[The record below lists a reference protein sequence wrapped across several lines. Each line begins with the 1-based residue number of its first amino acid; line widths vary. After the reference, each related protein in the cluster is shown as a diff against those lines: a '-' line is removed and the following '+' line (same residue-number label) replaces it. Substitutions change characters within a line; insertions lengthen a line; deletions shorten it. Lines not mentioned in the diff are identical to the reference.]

1 MQLWQIRW
9 LDMARREI
17 MGSMAEET
25 SFVDL
30 IRRIRARDPEAAAE
44 LLRQY
49 EPAVRL
55 EVRMRLRD
63 GRLRR
68 LVDSLDI
75 CGSVLGSFFVRAA
88 AGQYDLEQPEQLLR
102 LLVKMAR
109 HKVADLARFERRQ
122 RRDIGRAEGLTAAHA
137 ELPAVVPGPEQI
149 VACREL
155 LEQFRGRLTEPER
168 QLADLRAQ
176 HHTWDEIAA
185 IAGGTADGRRMQ
197 LARALDR
204 VARELGI
211 DESGSN

>member
-1 MQLWQIRW
+1 
-9 LDMARREI
+9 
-17 MGSMAEET
+17 MGAMAEET
-25 SFVDL
+25 SFLDL

-68 LVDSLDI
+68 LVDSMDI

-109 HKVADLARFERRQ
+109 HKVADMARFQRRQ
-122 RRDIGRAEGLTAAHA
+122 RRNVGRAEGLTAAHE
-137 ELPAVVPGPEQI
+137 ELPAIVPGPEQI

-155 LEQFRGRLTEPER
+155 LERFRERLAEAER

-176 HHTWDEIAA
+176 SHTWDEIADLT
-185 IAGGTADGRRMQ
+185 GGTADGRRMQ

-204 VARELGI
+204 VARELGM
-211 DESGSN
+211 EEGGSH